1 MYVVLRIAF
10 RLALSKNFYYAASQ
24 PQQVPRMIS
33 GFPVIPASIR
43 LTWSMPDVLNTAIE
57 APITGYQITFFIE
70 GRTPA
75 RAIEEEPIIVQVG
88 LQTSHV
94 QTNLR
99 PNTNYTIGIAAV
111 NLIGVGTQSTNFQI
125 ISGEA
130 SMFVYRLR

>member
-1 MYVVLRIAF
+1 
-10 RLALSKNFYYAASQ
+10 
-24 PQQVPRMIS
+24 MIS
-33 GFPVIPASIR
+33 GSPVIPASIR
-43 LTWSMPDVLNTAIE
+43 LTWSMPDVFNTAIE

-88 LQTSHV
+88 LQTSHD

-99 PNTNYTIGIAAV
+99 PNTNYTIDIAAV
-111 NLIGVGTQSTNFQI
+111 NLIGIGPRSTNFQI

-130 SMFVYRLR
+130 SMFVCRLR